1 MKYNYSDD
9 ILNIFTDIINLINWL
24 VGYPWSVVETIRL
37 ESLEWSFPSQTISSQ
52 PDPFN

>member
-1 MKYNYSDD
+1 MKCDYSED

-24 VGYPWSVVETIRL
+24 VGYLWSVEVTIQL
-37 ESLEWSFPSQTISSQ
+37 ESLEWSFPSQTISFQ